1 MFRTHPVIISEKT
14 EVFKGQKD
22 HYLIMVFLLPDRLIK
37 AVFVYFKG
45 IRT

>member
-22 HYLIMVFLLPDRLIK
+22 HLPYYGFSTPRPPD
-37 AVFVYFKG
+37 
-45 IRT
+45 